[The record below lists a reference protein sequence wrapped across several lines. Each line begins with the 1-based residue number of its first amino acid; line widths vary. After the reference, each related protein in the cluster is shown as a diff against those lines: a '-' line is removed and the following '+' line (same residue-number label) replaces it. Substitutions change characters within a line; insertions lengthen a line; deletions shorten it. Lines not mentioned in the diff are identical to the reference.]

1 MVARKAKTKKRP
13 IRNVLG
19 PALRKV
25 REARGW
31 SQGDVAAMLQR
42 LGWSVDR
49 TLVTK
54 IEARRRCLSD
64 YELFLFLRILK
75 ISLAELPTPK
85 TQDLLART
93 AEDFG

>member
-1 MVARKAKTKKRP
+1 MARKTKLKARP
-13 IRNVLG
+13 VRNVLG

-31 SQGDVAAMLQR
+31 SQDDVAAMLQR

-54 IEARRRCLSD
+54 VEARRRCITD

-75 ISLAELPTPK
+75 IPLVELPIPK
-85 TQDLLART
+85 TQELLAR
-93 AEDFG
+93 AGEGFG